1 MSLSTNDYD
10 IEEEFMKNM
19 IKQIQDSEEAFM
31 KNMIKQIQDSEDLE
45 NIERIKESKSIIDL
59 QDFEYEEAL
68 RKDIEKELEIE
79 KERNAILHKIEEIS
93 IVDEPDIPKTREEI
107 RQLRL
112 AFFDK
117 KKV

>member
-1 MSLSTNDYD
+1 MSLSSNDYD
-10 IEEEFMKNM
+10 SEEEFMKNM
-19 IKQIQDSEEAFM
+19 IKQIQD
-31 KNMIKQIQDSEDLE
+31 NEDLE

-68 RKDIEKELEIE
+68 RKDIENELEKE

-117 KKV
+117 KKL

>member
-1 MSLSTNDYD
+1 MSLSSNDYD

-31 KNMIKQIQDSEDLE
+31 KNMIKQIQDNEDLE

-79 KERNAILHKIEEIS
+79 KETL
-93 IVDEPDIPKTREEI
+93 
-107 RQLRL
+107 
-112 AFFDK
+112 FFIKLK
-117 KKV
+117 KLV